1 MQPCIWSEHFSSI
14 AIAARLA
21 PTDEQMRKEAV
32 LIGELAGLSP
42 VAADLPASP
51 GGRLKFPARYLR
63 DHHRSGWRPAMESIY
78 PLHHPY
84 GVRFE
89 SFLDE
94 LFAVDHPRAGIRSG
108 PELLAALRRPNW
120 QNRITSEERHQIPIR
135 EPWIGFLHNPFGMP
149 DYFFPDH
156 APEQIFAK
164 RVWRDSLPACAG
176 LFTLSEDAAE
186 WLRKA
191 TGKRVSVAYL
201 PSEIPEQIFDFE
213 RFVANPEKKIIQIGW
228 WLRRQTAIDHL
239 PIPEDH
245 PLGYQKVRLVAG
257 FASNAR
263 EQIDAM
269 RDIEFVRF
277 GFPSPKCGKVQVIS
291 HLPND
296 AYDQLLADNIA
307 MVQLDAANANNVVV
321 ECLARATPLLIN
333 RLPAVEEYL
342 GRDYPLYFVD
352 LHDAAKLASDLGRL
366 KAAHQYLL
374 ACDQRRRLDPAFF
387 RKSIEESE
395 VYQQL

>member
-1 MQPCIWSEHFSSI
+1 MSPESKDSPIAGLLMLGQAWLARGKSRNAAVHLERALQLDPGNAEANRQWAHLKLFEEDFAAAASHI

-245 PLGYQKVRLVAG
+245 PLGYQKVRLVA
-257 FASNAR
+257 
-263 EQIDAM
+263 
-269 RDIEFVRF
+269 
-277 GFPSPKCGKVQVIS
+277 
-291 HLPND
+291 
-296 AYDQLLADNIA
+296 
-307 MVQLDAANANNVVV
+307 
-321 ECLARATPLLIN
+321 
-333 RLPAVEEYL
+333 
-342 GRDYPLYFVD
+342 
-352 LHDAAKLASDLGRL
+352 
-366 KAAHQYLL
+366 
-374 ACDQRRRLDPAFF
+374 
-387 RKSIEESE
+387 
-395 VYQQL
+395 